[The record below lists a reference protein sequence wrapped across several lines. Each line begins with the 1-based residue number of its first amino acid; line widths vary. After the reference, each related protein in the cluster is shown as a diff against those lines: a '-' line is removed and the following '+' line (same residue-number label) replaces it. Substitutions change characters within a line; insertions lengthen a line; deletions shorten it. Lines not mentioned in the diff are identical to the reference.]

1 MNVEEML
8 HSVEGGQDAPGARV
22 VLPEAVKAFIRH
34 LDLRACGKDW
44 PVSEVRREVK
54 KWSDRKDNE
63 YGMTRRVGGVFF
75 GVATGT
81 QTKHYLFFP
90 RAFWMEDTLGREL
103 IWLRW
108 SFSLGGSKKGNPI
121 HIGE

>member
-63 YGMTRRVGGVFF
+63 YGMTRRVGGFF
-75 GVATGT
+75 LGSP
-81 QTKHYLFFP
+81 QELKLNIISSFP
-90 RAFWMEDTLGREL
+90 GHSGWKTPLDV
-103 IWLRW
+103 
-108 SFSLGGSKKGNPI
+108 N
-121 HIGE
+121 